1 MKYIKNYLK
10 NITQVI
16 FDKIDRVGEKVINNH
31 LQREISDEVYIEEN
45 EPEED
50 IKRERP
56 HLMTSSSV
64 PEDWKEMVISEE
76 ELSLYEG
83 TDYIWVECE
92 VECGSPGYFEYKET
106 SLEKK
111 LRRIERKVESLA
123 DKLTELANEM
133 HWEKDIR
140 SMGFSGLSRRVNEL
154 ENALNSHA
162 MSQNGF
168 NEGLND
174 WINEQNDLS
183 NDLSRLHNQNQVFK
197 DELNNNLNHFSKK
210 INKSL
215 LSFYKLKSN
224 DSVPRKEYINKY
236 KILDAKLDSTR
247 EHLLDKIH
255 WATNLNGQ
263 PRRKK

>member
-1 MKYIKNYLK
+1 M
-10 NITQVI
+10 
-16 FDKIDRVGEKVINNH
+16 H
-31 LQREISDEVYIEEN
+31 LN

-50 IKRERP
+50 IKREGP

-83 TDYIWVECE
+83 TDYIWAECE
-92 VECGSPGYFEYKET
+92 VECGSPGYFVYKET
-106 SLEKK
+106 TLEKK
-111 LRRIERKVESLA
+111 LRRIEKKVESLA

-168 NEGLND
+168 NEDLND

-183 NDLSRLHNQNQVFK
+183 NYLSNDFSRLNNQNQAFK
-197 DELNNNLNHFSKK
+197 GQLNNNLNRFSKK
-210 INKSL
+210 L
-215 LSFYKLKSN
+215 TDFYKLKSN
-224 DSVPRKEYINKY
+224 DSVPRRESTNQYKY
-236 KILDAKLDSTR
+236 LDAKLDSTR
-247 EHLLDKIH
+247 EYLLDKIH
-255 WATNLNGQ
+255 WSTNLNGQ

>member
-1 MKYIKNYLK
+1 MKYLKNYLK

-16 FDKIDRVGEKVINNH
+16 NNH
-31 LQREISDEVYIEEN
+31 LRHEISDEVYIEEN
-45 EPEED
+45 EPSAEDMKMHLNEPEED
-50 IKRERP
+50 TKRERA
-56 HLMTSSSV
+56 HLMTSSNV
-64 PEDWKEMVISEE
+64 PEIWKEMAIREE
-76 ELSLYEG
+76 ELSLYKG
-83 TDYIWVECE
+83 TDYIWVEC
-92 VECGSPGYFEYKET
+92 GSTGYFQYKET
-106 SLEKK
+106 TLEKK
-111 LRRIERKVESLA
+111 LRNEIK
-123 DKLTELANEM
+123 KLRNEM

-168 NEGLND
+168 NEDLND

-183 NDLSRLHNQNQVFK
+183 NDISRLHNQNQVFK
-197 DELNNNLNHFSKK
+197 DQLNNNLNHFSKK
-210 INKSL
+210 MNKSL
-215 LSFYKLKSN
+215 TDLYKLKSN
-224 DSVPRKEYINKY
+224 DSVPRREYTNKY

-247 EHLLDKIH
+247 EYLLDKIH